1 MAPEGRWALATV
13 LLLCL
18 GGGCVSTIRAP
29 GWVNANVNLHHRW
42 RYEVF
47 SPESGRIVRRHALDA
62 PDFKSATALGNIT
75 NADLAALDL
84 PESKINETLEA
95 QNQTLTYDSSPY
107 YDQQAADFARHWIDF
122 PALQASKDVRVYEH
136 PLLSQSYRRA
146 DTVTL
151 SFRFPYYGHL
161 VDKVTIATGGFLY
174 LGQYVHSWLAATQ
187 YVAPLMAH
195 FDTSSDDAAKIR
207 YVDHGDFFAV
217 EWSRVHL
224 KSRSNTDDGDDDKS
238 ERQPVEQ
245 RPFTFQAILHR
256 NGDIAFAYKEIP
268 FEISLIEDNEHPVKV
283 GLSDAYIMD
292 RTIFFV
298 RRKTIY
304 EYHRISLPH
313 AFVGNET
320 AILFKAL
327 PTCNQMKTCAD
338 CLGEIV
344 HGFQCQWCPSAFSCS
359 DGIDRRRQ
367 EWLTLGCDHRNINES
382 RFCDMYPKSPD
393 DADAIVSST
402 SRTNVPMDGDSSNNN
417 NENDSRDKDTPSQE
431 SHTETNGNQ
440 IHFAVTA
447 LIVILVIAVLLF
459 LWLIYAYFCPHSW
472 SGQLLIKYRPT
483 RWHWLRSE
491 PRYTAASI
499 HM

>member
-1 MAPEGRWALATV
+1 MLV
-13 LLLCL
+13 LSLLYLC
-18 GGGCVSTIRAP
+18 GFSTA
-29 GWVNANVNLHHRW
+29 VNTASHDHDRW
-42 RYEVF
+42 RYEVI
-47 SPESGRIVRRHALDA
+47 PSGEDRMRRSVVDV
-62 PDFKSATALGNIT
+62 PDFQSATGVGNIT
-75 NADLAALDL
+75 QADLTALDV
-84 PESKINETLEA
+84 PESKINQTLEA

-107 YDQQAADFARHWIDF
+107 YDQQAADFERHWVDF
-122 PALQASKDVRVYEH
+122 PSLQASEGVDVHEH

-151 SFRFPYYGHL
+151 SFQFPYYGHL

-195 FDTSSDDAAKIR
+195 FDTSTDEEAKIR

-224 KSRSNTDDGDDDKS
+224 KSRSNPDDAGDSGDDEDKS
-238 ERQPVEQ
+238 ERLPVDK

-313 AFVGNET
+313 AFVGNKT
-320 AILFKAL
+320 AILFKAR
-327 PTCNQMKTCAD
+327 PTCNQMKSCD
-338 CLGEIV
+338 ECLGETV
-344 HGFQCQWCPSAFSCS
+344 RGFQCQWCPNAASCS

-382 RFCDMYPKSPD
+382 RYCDMYPNSSD
-393 DADAIVSST
+393 DANSMTPST
-402 SRTNVPMDGDSSNNN
+402 SRTNVPMDGDSSNNVYRN
-417 NENDSRDKDTPSQE
+417 SDKDTPSQE
-431 SHTETNGNQ
+431 SHIETNGKNQ

-459 LWLIYAYFCPHSW
+459 LWLIYAYFFPHSW